1 MGFVTSGSIAERLG
15 VDRDKVAYLLRKAN
29 VKPLG
34 RAGIVKVYSE
44 ATVETVAEL
53 LRQSE
58 RNHPPILTGG
68 TV

>member
-34 RAGIVKVYSE
+34 RAGLVKVYPE
-44 ATVETVAEL
+44 ATVDTVAEL

-58 RNHPPILTGG
+58 ANHPRI
-68 TV
+68 VA

>member
-1 MGFVTSGSIAERLG
+1 MGFVTSGSIAEQLG
-15 VDRDKVAYLLRKAN
+15 VDRDKVAYVLRKAK

-44 ATVETVAEL
+44 TTVDTVAEL

-58 RNHPPILTGG
+58 ADHPPIQE
-68 TV
+68 